1 MTVRCYALGAIVAAA
16 LTACGGTSS
25 APTEA
30 PAATEEFSTT
40 QTAPENPLP
49 PELQG
54 TWLLTSADPVRLYLR
69 EGTYSV
75 SAGGS
80 HAGHVALE
88 GNVLKF
94 TSFCGTSFVE
104 GVGRYRWSLDGDTLH
119 FDLLGKEECTGRSAV
134 LEDATYERK
143 G

>member
-1 MTVRCYALGAIVAAA
+1 VIVRCYALGAIVAAA

-30 PAATEEFSTT
+30 PGETGTHSTI

-54 TWLLTSADPVRLYLR
+54 TWLLKSADPVRLYLR
-69 EGTYSV
+69 ETSYTV
-75 SAGGS
+75 STGGS
-80 HAGHVALE
+80 HAGQVEAE
-88 GNVLKF
+88 GSVLKF
-94 TSFCGTSFVE
+94 TSLCGTSFVE
-104 GVGRYRWSLDGDTLH
+104 GVGRYRWSLNGDALH
-119 FDLLGKEECTGRSAV
+119 FDLLGEDECTGRSAV
-134 LEDATYERK
+134 LEDATHERK